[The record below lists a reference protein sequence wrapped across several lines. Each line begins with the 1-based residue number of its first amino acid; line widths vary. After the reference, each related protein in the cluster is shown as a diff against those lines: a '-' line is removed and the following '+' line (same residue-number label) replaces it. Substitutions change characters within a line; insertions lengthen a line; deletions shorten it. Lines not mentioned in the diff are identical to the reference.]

1 MKRFVPSLVLFGL
14 VAGLYA
20 AGFLEPLENRLLDAK
35 FRLAHRPAGSEV
47 VLVAIDP
54 ASLRKLDVW
63 PWPRGYH
70 ATVIENLVA
79 AGARNVGFDVDFSSR
94 SLKEEDAELAS
105 ALRAAGGRV
114 VLPVFHQWERAR
126 GRDLLTAS
134 APLEI
139 FADHASL
146 GAINIRPGSDG
157 LVRRYGTEEPTGEG
171 TVPSFAAAI
180 LDGRHGVPREFR
192 IDYGIEGDTIPR
204 LSYVDVL
211 TESFD
216 PSVVEGRTVIVGSTA
231 VELGDWIAVP
241 LVKAMPGPVLQAM
254 AAESMAQGRALQPF
268 SPLLPLA
275 VTLALALLVGPWLES
290 RSWRTGLVVVVGLVA
305 ASFAASLTVQMVS
318 PRILEIS
325 PWLVTLVGTYGFA
338 LVRRVDQQA
347 LGLLAQRLL
356 LRRTRDLMK
365 LVVENSFD
373 GIVMVG
379 VDGRVE
385 RVNRAAELLFDRP
398 AVELIGLP
406 VEHLIAL
413 PDDEP
418 GVASSTSESQRASGP
433 WEVIGRRRG
442 GPIPLEMTVS
452 NVESDDEKL
461 RVAFLRDITERK
473 AQRAALEHQANHDA
487 LTGLPNRPY
496 LTRHL
501 HQTLVTASQDRSP
514 VAFLLLDLV
523 RFREI
528 NDTLGHDTGDQIL
541 EKIAL
546 RLQSPLR
553 PGDTI
558 GRLDGDEF
566 AVLLPD
572 TGFEGAREMAWNLI
586 DTLNQPFQVEGLS
599 LLVDASIGIVIFPD
613 HGTSAKMLI
622 QRGDVAM
629 HAAKHERAKLAFYDP
644 RHDYNSKRHLALTAE
659 LRTAIENGE
668 LSVRYQP
675 KVSAASGR
683 PTGVEVLVRWS
694 HPEHGNVT
702 PDEFIP
708 IAEQS
713 GLIRPL
719 TLWVLETAV
728 SQCAEWRRR
737 GVDIGLSVNLSARNL
752 LEKRLPE
759 TLTELLHAT
768 GLPPERLCLEITESV
783 IMDDP
788 RKALEVLTE
797 IAGLG
802 VEISVDDFGTG
813 YSSLGY
819 LKKLP
824 ATEIKIDKSFVLEM
838 DHNPDDETIVRST
851 IDLAHNLGL
860 RVVAEGVER
869 PAVWDTLRELGCDV
883 GQGYLFGYPMPP
895 DEFVRWYHDQA
906 KADEA
911 LSA

>member
-1 MKRFVPSLVLFGL
+1 MKRFLPSLVLFGL
-14 VAGLYA
+14 AAGLYA
-20 AGFLEPLENRLLDAK
+20 GGFLEPLENRLLDTK
-35 FRLAHRPAGSEV
+35 FRLKQRPASAEV

-70 ATVIENLVA
+70 ATVIENLLA
-79 AGARNVGFDVDFSSR
+79 AGARRVGFDVDFSSR
-94 SLKEEDAELAS
+94 SVKEEDAELAS

-114 VLPVFHQWERAR
+114 VLPVFHQWERT
-126 GRDLLTAS
+126 GDSDLLTAT
-134 APLEI
+134 APLAI
-139 FADHASL
+139 FADHAPL
-146 GAINIRPGSDG
+146 GAINIRPGTDG
-157 LVRRYGTEEPTGEG
+157 LVRRYGIEEPPGDD
-171 TVPSFAAAI
+171 TVPPFASAI
-180 LDGRHGVPREFR
+180 LEGRHAAPREFR
-192 IDYGIEGDTIPR
+192 IDYGIAAASIPS

-216 PSVVEGRTVIVGSTA
+216 PSVVAGRTVIVGSTA

-254 AAESMAQGRALQPF
+254 AAESIVQGRALSPF
-268 SPLLPLA
+268 SPVLSVA
-275 VTLALALLVGPWLES
+275 TTLALALLVGPWLES
-290 RSWRTGLVVVVGLVA
+290 RSWRAGLIAITGLVA
-305 ASFAASLTVQMVS
+305 ASFAASLTVQVVS
-318 PRILEIS
+318 ARLLEIS
-325 PWLVTLVGTYGFA
+325 PWLLTLVGAYGFA
-338 LVRRVDQQA
+338 LVRRVDQQG
-347 LGLLAQRLL
+347 LRLLAQRLL

-379 VDGRVE
+379 ADGRVE
-385 RVNRAAELLFDRP
+385 RVNRAAERVFDRP
-398 AVELIGLP
+398 AAEMIGLP
-406 VEHLIAL
+406 FESLIAL

-418 GVASSTSESQRASGP
+418 DVASSTVESRRASGP

-442 GPIPLEMTVS
+442 GPIHLEMTVS
-452 NVESDDEKL
+452 TIESDDEEL

-473 AQRAALEHQANHDA
+473 AQRRALEHQANHDA
-487 LTGLPNRPY
+487 LTGLPNRPC
-496 LTRHL
+496 LMRRTR
-501 HQTLVTASQDRSP
+501 QTLVTASRDRSP
-514 VAFLLLDLV
+514 VAFLLLDLN

-528 NDTLGHDTGDQIL
+528 NDTLGHHTGDQIL

-546 RLQSPLR
+546 RLRSPLR
-553 PGDTI
+553 SGDTI
-558 GRLDGDEF
+558 ARLDGDEF

-586 DTLNQPFQVEGLS
+586 DSLKEPFQIEGLS

-613 HGTSAKMLI
+613 HGMNAEMLI

-629 HAAKHERAKLAFYDP
+629 HAAKRERAKLAFYDP
-644 RHDYNSKRHLALTAE
+644 RHDYHSKRHLALTAE
-659 LRTAIENGE
+659 LRAAIEDGK

-675 KVSAASGR
+675 KVSADTGR
-683 PTGVEVLVRWS
+683 TIGVEVLVRWS
-694 HPEHGNVT
+694 HPEHGDVP

-728 SQCAEWRRR
+728 SQCADWRRK
-737 GVDIGLSVNLSARNL
+737 GVDVGLSVNVSARNL

-759 TLTELLHAT
+759 TLTRLLHAT

-838 DHNPDDETIVRST
+838 DRNPDDATIVRST

-860 RVVAEGVER
+860 KVVAEGVER
-869 PAVWDTLRELGCDV
+869 PEVWETLKELGCDY
-883 GQGYLFGYPMPP
+883 GQGYLFGFPMSP
-895 DEFVRWYHDQA
+895 DDFARWHHTRTRA
-906 KADEA
+906 PLAS
-911 LSA
+911 SA